1 MRYLSPCIAE
11 LKYKDFLVYK
21 AYQASIRRRLFR
33 QYGIAAWLL
42 CSNRTTIL
50 FALMTDSLA
59 GRQSSMHMVR
69 GLWPFNRHR
78 EMTQTRGIILA
89 ARMCVLIRWYSLLEW
104 TVRQR
109 SSAFWLVGKLGQA
122 VLRPIFETTA
132 EEAPILN
139 RVFRQDWDY
148 AQALRTT
155 RCSDYREGSKPLV
168 QLMGAM
174 AATCADDDI
183 QRRPLQKLGEYLG
196 YMLFLMTSVSQ
207 YRSDARWGRH
217 NVYLRRNMS
226 EDEAVENAKRQCL
239 QAATNMARSY
249 HNLQFI
255 LHKGLIDNIVIDGTE
270 QAILY
275 IGREKDLRE
284 TEEFL

>member
-1 MRYLSPCIAE
+1 MKYLSPCIAE

-33 QYGIAAWLL
+33 QYGLSACLL

-69 GLWPFNRHR
+69 GFWPFRRHR
-78 EMTQTRGIILA
+78 EMSQTRGIILA
-89 ARMCVLIRWYSLLEW
+89 ARMWVLIQWYSLMEW
-104 TVRQR
+104 TVRQNW
-109 SSAFWLVGKLGQA
+109 SLMWLMGKLGQA
-122 VLRPIFETTA
+122 VLRPVFETTA

-155 RCSDYREGSKPLV
+155 RCSDYKEGSKPLV

-183 QRRPLQKLGEYLG
+183 QRHPLQMLGQHLG

-207 YRSDARWGRH
+207 YRNDARWGRH
-217 NVYLRRNMS
+217 NVYLEREMT
-226 EDEAVENAKRQCL
+226 EKQAAENAKRQCL
-239 QAATNMARSY
+239 LTAAKMAQSY

-255 LHKGLIDNIVIDGTE
+255 LHKGLIDNIIIDGTE
-270 QAILY
+270 QAIQY
-275 IGREKDLRE
+275 IGRENDLKE